1 VRLAGRLPAPLLA
14 VLCGVAFA
22 DLLLWLAILPV
33 LPRWERE
40 FGFGTQGAG
49 LVLAAYSASLL
60 IASVPAGHLADRVG
74 TKRVT
79 IAATVALAATAPA
92 LALAD
97 STWELI
103 AARGLQGLAA
113 AVSWSAGLAWL
124 LAATPANRQTRA
136 LATVNGSATAATL
149 AGPLVGGPLV
159 SWIGF
164 GPTMWVFAGLVGA
177 LALVAAAMP
186 GTQPGAPKEGAPS
199 LLAAARMAARSRYLR
214 VAYVAMAFVAVAA
227 AAGQLLVP
235 LRLGREGLSGAEI
248 GWILTGTAAVALG
261 ETIVLAR
268 VGDRINQVRSILLAM
283 VAVTATLAALSIGL
297 GLGGLIVLLT
307 LLQAA
312 TLPIF
317 VLAYPVCVNG
327 AAQSR
332 IGSAVALG
340 ALNAVWA
347 GGSLAAPL
355 ALGAL
360 ASAVGDGA
368 AYGAAAALGVLSLAL
383 VWVSRTRTPLPDARA
398 PAQ

>member
-22 DLLLWLAILPV
+22 DLLLWLAVLPV
-33 LPRWERE
+33 LPHWERT
-40 FGFGTQGAG
+40 FGFGTEGAG

-92 LALAD
+92 LALAGT
-97 STWELI
+97 TWELVV
-103 AARGLQGLAA
+103 ARGVQGLAA

-124 LAATPANRQTRA
+124 LAATPAERRTRT

-164 GPTMWVFAGLVGA
+164 GPAMWAFAALVGA
-177 LALVAAAMP
+177 LAIVAAAMP
-186 GTQPGAPKEGAPS
+186 GSRAGASQERAPS
-199 LLAAARMAARSRYLR
+199 LLAAARLAARSRSLR
-214 VAYVAMAFVAVAA
+214 IAFVAMAFVSVAA
-227 AAGQLLVP
+227 AAAQLLVP

-248 GWILTGTAAVALG
+248 GWILTGTAVIALA
-261 ETIVLAR
+261 ETVVFAR
-268 VGDRINQVRSILLAM
+268 IGDRIDQLRTILIAM
-283 VAVTATLAALSIGL
+283 VAVTATLAALAIGL

-312 TLPIF
+312 TLPVF
-317 VLAYPVCVNG
+317 VLTYPVCVSG

-332 IGSAVALG
+332 VGAAVALG

-347 GGSLAAPL
+347 GGSLVAPL

-360 ASAVGDGA
+360 ASAVSDGA
-368 AYGAAAALGVLSLAL
+368 AYGAAAALGVLALAL
-383 VWVSRTRTPLPDARA
+383 VWVSRPRAPLPDASA